1 MCDANYD
8 GITTI
13 DLSSLDDTILNG
25 QTGITVTYYETQE
38 DADNATNV
46 LPTEYQ
52 NSNPNTQELIVR
64 LENDVT
70 GCYSTTTPVSYT
82 HLRAHET

>member
-1 MCDANYD
+1 M
-8 GITTI
+8 
-13 DLSSLDDTILNG
+13 DDTILNG

-38 DADNATNV
+38 DANNATNV

-64 LENDVT
+64 LEDDVT
-70 GCYSTTTPVSYT
+70 GCYSTTTQGIIVNVPGVIEAVSYT
-82 HLRAHET
+82 HLTLPTIHLV